1 MVRPNGA
8 RRGSMSVEFGLV
20 SPILITVL
28 FGIIEYGTL
37 FSTMLSIQSATRDGA
52 RWGAT
57 PNFNVETAP
66 EAAADHTRE
75 SLELLG
81 LDCSE
86 ATEMAGSCAID
97 AGPDPLEGYL
107 AITVT
112 TTIEYHPVT
121 GGLLPV
127 PQELVARSSFL
138 LSDQTP
144 AEDL

>member
-1 MVRPNGA
+1 MRRSPGA
-8 RRGSMSVEFGLV
+8 KRGSMTVEFGLV
-20 SPILITVL
+20 SPVLITVL
-28 FGIIEYGTL
+28 FGIVEYGTM

-57 PNFNVETAP
+57 PNYDVTTAP
-66 EAAADHTRE
+66 EAAVQHVRE

-86 ATEMAGSCAID
+86 STELAGQCSIEALE
-97 AGPDPLEGYL
+97 DPLEGYL

-112 TTIEYHPVT
+112 TRIEYNPVT

-127 PQELVARSSFL
+127 PDELVARSSFM

-144 AEDL
+144 AE

>member
-1 MVRPNGA
+1 MT
-8 RRGSMSVEFGLV
+8 VEFGLV
-20 SPILITVL
+20 SPVLITVL
-28 FGIIEYGTL
+28 FGIVEYGTL
-37 FSTMLSIQSATRDGA
+37 FSIMLSIQSATRDGA

-57 PNFNVETAP
+57 PNYSIDTAP
-66 EAAADHTRE
+66 DAAVQHVRE

-86 ATEMAGSCAID
+86 STELAGDCSIEAIE
-97 AGPDPLEGYL
+97 DPLEGYL

-112 TTIEYHPVT
+112 TRIEYTPVT

-127 PQELVARSSFL
+127 PSELVARSSFV

-144 AEDL
+144 AE